1 MTTMSAA
8 ARRREPSLLS
18 RYLGQGADFSHFLW
32 A

>member
-8 ARRREPSLLS
+8 ARRREASRLA